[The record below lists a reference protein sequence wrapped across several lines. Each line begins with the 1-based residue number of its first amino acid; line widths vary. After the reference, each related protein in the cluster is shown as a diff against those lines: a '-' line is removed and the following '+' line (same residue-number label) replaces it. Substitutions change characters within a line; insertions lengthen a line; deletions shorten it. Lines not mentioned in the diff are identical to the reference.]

1 MATHR
6 NVAHNWAH
14 QTGNCRTGS
23 RMFYDGPEIYSH
35 GRHFMA
41 GYLLNSTAAILADD
55 RCSVSTSQHQRII
68 HSAVAFFPEVIR
80 VCEATVTNVARRPE
94 KAFQYIL
101 EDWKYRCD
109 DAIRCANQAKLGT
122 QIQSGFIATF
132 RYYNEKCKN
141 IAHKHSLTYDPWP
154 DNLFKEERKII
165 EQREA
170 NRPMTVTAHQE
181 RRQYTR
187 EERIERFIN
196 GESNAIIHGNP
207 SYLRL
212 KPRKKEVVTSQGVTF
227 PEEDARRAWPIIR
240 RALKHLVD
248 IDTRTTNLSF
258 GPFRVDK
265 LDENGL
271 QVDCHTVQRDELI
284 RFANTLGLEY

>member
-1 MATHR
+1 MATHSD
-6 NVAHNWAH
+6 VAHNWAH
-14 QTGNCRTGS
+14 QTGNCRKGS

-35 GRHFMA
+35 GHHFMA
-41 GYLLNSTAAILADD
+41 GFLLDDNTVVLAED
-55 RCSVSTSQHQRII
+55 SYSASTSKHQSLI
-68 HSAVAFFPEVIR
+68 HSAVAFFPEVIK

-94 KAFQYIL
+94 KAYQYVL
-101 EDWKYRCD
+101 EDWDWRCRE
-109 DAIRCANQAKLGT
+109 AIRDANNATLGT
-122 QIQSGFIATF
+122 QIQDGFIATF
-132 RYYNEKCKN
+132 QYYNEKCKN

-165 EQREA
+165 EQRAA
-170 NRPMTVTAHQE
+170 NRPITAHQE

-196 GESNAIIHGNP
+196 GESNAIVRGNP

-212 KPRKKEVVTSQGVTF
+212 KPTKKEVVTSQGVTF
-227 PEEDARRAWPIIR
+227 PEEDARKAWPIIR
-240 RALKHLVD
+240 RALKQQVD
-248 IDTRTTNLSF
+248 VDTRTTNLSF
-258 GPFRVDK
+258 GPFHVDK

-271 QVDCHTVQRDELI
+271 QAGCHTIQRDELI